1 MPEAKSSV
9 HLRKTGQE
17 SRPVS
22 VFFSSVLVLLCYK
35 LRQDCIVGRASA
47 GTTRGEP
54 SQVSETG
61 PAEGHIS
68 RILEISQ
75 LLANTAT
82 SEMGFWRACGR
93 FQSASPSFIYTASR
107 PIEIGRRLKP
117 APHDGCRQQC

>member
-1 MPEAKSSV
+1 MPFHYCSPAYRNDL
-9 HLRKTGQE
+9 H
-17 SRPVS
+17 SRH
-22 VFFSSVLVLLCYK
+22 
-35 LRQDCIVGRASA
+35 VGRASA
-47 GTTRGEP
+47 RTTRGEP

-93 FQSASPSFIYTASR
+93 FQSACPRRHERLQR
-107 PIEIGRRLKP
+107 PIENRPQDTIL
-117 APHDGCRQQC
+117 PHAAHTAKLISKEP